1 MLNKEMVQFFES
13 ILEERSDEFRVT
25 ESDLVSPS
33 AFEKKQAKI
42 RRKVVE
48 LLRLREVGARFG
60 MQRLDE
66 EMHVISL
73 PVPDVQVLDR
83 VSCEGYTREHWL
95 METLPGIHMPMY
107 VLIPDEMD
115 RTVPHP
121 CILAAHGHGPGK
133 DSVCGTSP
141 VPEVLARMKERGGC
155 YGEIMAQQGYMVFAP
170 DMWGFGE
177 RRIHDDAKY
186 GERWA
191 FPAAESRR
199 SIPQHWMSELSGD
212 MPEDT
217 CISSRAACCIII
229 CVPVILFQISSKP
242 WS

>member
-25 ESDLVSPS
+25 DSDLVSPS
-33 AFEKKQAKI
+33 VFEKKQAKI

-83 VSCEGYTREHWL
+83 VPCKGYTREHWL

-115 RTVPHP
+115 MTAPNP

-141 VPEVLARMKERGGC
+141 VPEVLARMEEAGRLLWRNHGAGGLH
-155 YGEIMAQQGYMVFAP
+155 GFRSGYVGIWRTP
-170 DMWGFGE
+170 D
-177 RRIHDDAKY
+177 
-186 GERWA
+186 
-191 FPAAESRR
+191 P
-199 SIPQHWMSELSGD
+199 
-212 MPEDT
+212 
-217 CISSRAACCIII
+217 
-229 CVPVILFQISSKP
+229 
-242 WS
+242 